1 MSEQPGR
8 VPELGSHGP
17 LTRRMTYSFEPW
29 MLDALER
36 VADANKHLGV
46 RQADVARQC
55 IEYGLAALY
64 GIERPT
70 REPRRP

>member
-1 MSEQPGR
+1 MTERSGR

-29 MLDALER
+29 MLDGLER
-36 VADANKHLGV
+36 VAAANQHFGV

-55 IEYGLAALY
+55 IEYGLAELY
-64 GIERPT
+64 GIERPA